1 LLSSGVALATIVP
14 SAPGYVG
21 TFELTAV
28 SIAKIFDTDPD
39 AAFAMALLV
48 HAMILGITSIG
59 GVIAALRLGVGLDTG
74 TDDAEPAAPTSREAS

>member
-1 LLSSGVALATIVP
+1 MALATIVP

-28 SIAKIFDTDPD
+28 EIAKLFGVDRD

-48 HAMILGITSIG
+48 HAMILGVTSVG
-59 GVIAALRLGVGLDTG
+59 GVISAIRLGVGLGIGGTKTMDT
-74 TDDAEPAAPTSREAS
+74 DATQRTTI